1 MSEYLTVQIYVR
13 GELAGLL
20 RETDE
25 DYSFSCDTEYLL
37 SENTFHVSIRQVG

>member
-1 MSEYLTVQIYVR
+1 MSEYLTVQLYVR

-20 RETDE
+20 LETDE
-25 DYSFSCDTEYLL
+25 SNSFSCDTEYLL

>member
-1 MSEYLTVQIYVR
+1 MSEYRAAQIFVR

-25 DYSFSCDTEYLL
+25 GYSFAYDEEYVLFL
-37 SENTFHVSIRQVG
+37 IISTDR

>member
-20 RETDE
+20 LETDE
-25 DYSFSCDTEYLL
+25 SNLFSCDTEYLL